1 MNKTVIASD
10 YVTLDSNVHTGG
22 GTDVTD
28 ILQSLLDK
36 AVEWGHVHLVMDGA
50 ALIRGLTVHSNTTI
64 ECLDKECGFYLMDD
78 CNCALLINSQ
88 PSYADRRSRNITL
101 IGGTY
106 NHNCLHQLH
115 DIPCND
121 SALTSESPDNGGVL
135 HLTVALEFYGVE
147 NLTVRDVTIR
157 DQRTFAFTV
166 GNFKHVYIENTF
178 IELENDIP
186 YGNQDGFHFWGPG
199 QFLTLRNVGGRTGDD
214 FMNVGPDERDGV
226 SSITDV
232 MIDGVFLDEAYQGIR
247 LLSRGKGLLDRIT
260 IRNVTGTYRCYGFYI
275 NPWFIDDSMGNFRN
289 IVFENIDL
297 RPLDNVYPNPPFLF
311 SIGGDIESL
320 TFRNIHWYHPGDTR
334 NIFQIGY
341 PFYDVNYEFKDKKPI
356 VHFLMIDGMTVI
368 EDSKLSADTEH
379 MILRGIIEQAVLR
392 DIYITRPAADHPC
405 GAMLKTKPDCEIK
418 KLLIDR
424 LYAENLDSIVN
435 CEEGTIQTLC
445 LHDVAADNLGTGF
458 IRGQVC
464 ERREC

>member
-1 MNKTVIASD
+1 
-10 YVTLDSNVHTGG
+10 
-22 GTDVTD
+22 
-28 ILQSLLDK
+28 
-36 AVEWGHVHLVMDGA
+36 
-50 ALIRGLTVHSNTTI
+50 
-64 ECLDKECGFYLMDD
+64 
-78 CNCALLINSQ
+78 
-88 PSYADRRSRNITL
+88 
-101 IGGTY
+101 
-106 NHNCLHQLH
+106 
-115 DIPCND
+115 
-121 SALTSESPDNGGVL
+121 
-135 HLTVALEFYGVE
+135 
-147 NLTVRDVTIR
+147 
-157 DQRTFAFTV
+157 
-166 GNFKHVYIENTF
+166 
-178 IELENDIP
+178 
-186 YGNQDGFHFWGPG
+186 
-199 QFLTLRNVGGRTGDD
+199 
-214 FMNVGPDERDGV
+214 
-226 SSITDV
+226 
-232 MIDGVFLDEAYQGIR
+232 
-247 LLSRGKGLLDRIT
+247 
-260 IRNVTGTYRCYGFYI
+260 
-275 NPWFIDDSMGNFRN
+275 MGNFGN